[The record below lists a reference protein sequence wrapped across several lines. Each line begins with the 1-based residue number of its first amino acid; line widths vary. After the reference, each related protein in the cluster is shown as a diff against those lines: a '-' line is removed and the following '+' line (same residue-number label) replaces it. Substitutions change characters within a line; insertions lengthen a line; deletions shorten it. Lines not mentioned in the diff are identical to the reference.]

1 MGRGKPFQRKCGA
14 QEATANC
21 TIGLPCVVDLMA
33 FDEALMMP
41 WQEVTVSE
49 LLIVPGSG
57 CLGPPAGLWVDR
69 STPQAHPRFAINC
82 EISCVTNAFASG
94 KLQCD
99 YGHFRHITT
108 LPLEIVF
115 SVPRCYRSCSF
126 QCDGKQTHVMHGEF
140 CKPSC
145 PVDLA
150 PNVNRIQCFDVNI
163 LPRSFECVKGC
174 MDPPSINYAENL
186 SACQGT
192 PIGFLCRLKCQ
203 PGCVKHRGLHRLRR
217 LPL

>member
-1 MGRGKPFQRKCGA
+1 MGLGRGKPFQRKCGA

-140 CKPSC
+140 Y
-145 PVDLA
+145 
-150 PNVNRIQCFDVNI
+150 Q
-163 LPRSFECVKGC
+163 
-174 MDPPSINYAENL
+174 
-186 SACQGT
+186 
-192 PIGFLCRLKCQ
+192 LCRRLKRV
-203 PGCVKHRGLHRLRR
+203 PRHTHRLFVSIEMSAGMREASR
-217 LPL
+217 AT